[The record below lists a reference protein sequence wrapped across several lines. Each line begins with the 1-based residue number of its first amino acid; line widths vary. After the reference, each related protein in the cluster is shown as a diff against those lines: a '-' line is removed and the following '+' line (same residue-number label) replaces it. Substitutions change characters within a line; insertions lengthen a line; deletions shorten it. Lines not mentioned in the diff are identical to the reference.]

1 MKILV
6 INSGSSSI
14 KFKLYDMDNESVMC
28 KGLIE
33 QIGSENSYAKIVTA
47 CGRTKERSAHIID
60 HAQGIDI
67 MNELLFSSG
76 VVKSLDDIDGVGHRV
91 VQGADIFT
99 DAILIDESVMKK
111 IEELIPLAPLHNP
124 AHLAGMKETLKL
136 RPDIPN
142 VAVFD
147 TVFHQTMPKS
157 SYMYALPLEF
167 YEKYK
172 IRKYGFHGTSHQFVS
187 KAGAKILGIEY
198 SKFSCITLH
207 LGNGASIAAI
217 KNGKCID
224 TTMGLTP
231 LEGLMMGTRCGSI
244 DPAIM
249 PFLMRN
255 ANLSGEEVD
264 NIMNKKSGLLAIGGT
279 NDMREIEKRMDAG
292 DENAKLAFD
301 MFVLRVKK
309 YIGSYIAILGQI
321 DAIIFTAGIGEN
333 DARVREAVCNG
344 LEIFGIK
351 IDKDKNIEQ
360 KDEPRRIG
368 HADTKIKII
377 IVPTDEE
384 LAIAQDTIRVIN
396 NLKYKKAID
405 DTD

>member
-1 MKILV
+1 
-6 INSGSSSI
+6 
-14 KFKLYDMDNESVMC
+14 
-28 KGLIE
+28 
-33 QIGSENSYAKIVTA
+33 
-47 CGRTKERSAHIID
+47 
-60 HAQGIDI
+60 
-67 MNELLFSSG
+67 
-76 VVKSLDDIDGVGHRV
+76 
-91 VQGADIFT
+91 
-99 DAILIDESVMKK
+99 
-111 IEELIPLAPLHNP
+111 
-124 AHLAGMKETLKL
+124 
-136 RPDIPN
+136 
-142 VAVFD
+142 
-147 TVFHQTMPKS
+147 
-157 SYMYALPLEF
+157 MYALPLEF

-187 KAGAKILGIEY
+187 KAGAEILGIEY
-198 SKFSCITLH
+198 SKFNCITLH

-231 LEGLMMGTRCGSI
+231 LEGLMMGTRCGSL

-351 IDKDKNIEQ
+351 IDKDKNIEPR
-360 KDEPRRIG
+360 DEPRRIG
-368 HADTKIKII
+368 ATDTKIKII

>member
-14 KFKLYDMDNESVMC
+14 KFKLYDMQNESVMC

-33 QIGSENSYAKIVTA
+33 QIGSDNSFAKISTA
-47 CGRTKERSAHIID
+47 HSCKEKSGAIAN
-60 HAQGIDI
+60 HARGIEV
-67 MNELLFSSG
+67 MNELLFNSG
-76 VVKSLDDIDGVGHRV
+76 VVNSLDEIDGVGHRV
-91 VQGADIFT
+91 VQGADVFS
-99 DAILIDESVMKK
+99 DAVLIDESVMAK

-124 AHLAGMKETLKL
+124 AHLAGMRETLKV

-157 SYMYALPLEF
+157 SYMYALPIEF

-187 KAGAKILGIEY
+187 KAAAKILNIDY
-198 SKFSCITLH
+198 NKFSCITLH

-249 PFLMRN
+249 PFLMEN
-255 ANLSGEEVD
+255 ANLSAKEVD
-264 NIMNKKSGLLAIGGT
+264 NIMNKKSGLLAIGGS
-279 NDMREIEKRMDAG
+279 NDMRIIEQKMDAG

-301 MFVLRVKK
+301 MFVLKVKK
-309 YIGSYIAILGQI
+309 FIGAYIAILGKI
-321 DAIIFTAGIGEN
+321 DSIIFTAGIGEN
-333 DARVREAVCNG
+333 DARIREAVCDG
-344 LEIFGIK
+344 LEIFDIK
-351 IDKDKNIEQ
+351 IDKIKNKES
-360 KDEPRRIG
+360 KDEPRRISQIDSKVRI
-368 HADTKIKII
+368 A

-384 LAIAQDTIRVIN
+384 LAIAQDALRIIKN
-396 NLKYKKAID
+396 KGNK
-405 DTD
+405 